1 MEGAS
6 GSSRSPGSPGGV
18 ARGGGGSWKSRRD
31 HLAEPG
37 GALRWLGRS
46 QGPPGRCWPGAGR
59 AEPGLWAPG
68 SRLPSGGLR
77 AAQEAGGAAW
87 GDGCPGPPG
96 AGGQAARRRQ
106 RPPGALAE
114 VLKGQ
119 LPAKAQ
125 PGRAASGRGQTGQ
138 DTPGAETPGREW
150 PGSCGARTAP
160 RAAGDSSLNP
170 EHNFALA
177 EPGGADP
184 SYFRRWLPR
193 APRGPS
199 ALEERA
205 APPTPGYSSA
215 PGASPSAAG
224 GPRADR
230 RRRAEEPDTGW
241 GGRPRGLFV
250 PGRGSG
256 CTARCLGPFATVSSA
271 PSPAPLG
278 PHLPQSLRPGWV
290 LGLGLCVG
298 GRGALSGKPREPRG
312 RLLAALVSAVDPE
325 SPAYLSPPIRAPV
338 GAGSRPP
345 SMLHCPFRTPGG
357 GAGVR
362 GHALS
367 LPPPLAWSRMQKAN
381 EC

>member
-37 GALRWLGRS
+37 GALRWLERS

-68 SRLPSGGLR
+68 SRLPSGGLGQGQCR
-77 AAQEAGGAAW
+77 KLGVRRG

-138 DTPGAETPGREW
+138 DAPGAETPGRER

-184 SYFRRWLPR
+184 SYFRLWLPR

-205 APPTPGYSSA
+205 APPGLQFRSRSESER
-215 PGASPSAAG
+215 GGRAAG
-224 GPRADR
+224 RPK
-230 RRRAEEPDTGW
+230 AE
-241 GGRPRGLFV
+241 
-250 PGRGSG
+250 GRG
-256 CTARCLGPFATVSSA
+256 T
-271 PSPAPLG
+271 
-278 PHLPQSLRPGWV
+278 
-290 LGLGLCVG
+290 
-298 GRGALSGKPREPRG
+298 
-312 RLLAALVSAVDPE
+312 
-325 SPAYLSPPIRAPV
+325 
-338 GAGSRPP
+338 
-345 SMLHCPFRTPGG
+345 
-357 GAGVR
+357 
-362 GHALS
+362 
-367 LPPPLAWSRMQKAN
+367 
-381 EC
+381 

>member
-138 DTPGAETPGREW
+138 DAPGAETPGRER

-177 EPGGADP
+177 EPGVLIRATSGCGYPEPPGAP
-184 SYFRRWLPR
+184 LPWRREPPPHPGLQFRSRSESE
-193 APRGPS
+193 RGG
-199 ALEERA
+199 RA
-205 APPTPGYSSA
+205 A
-215 PGASPSAAG
+215 
-224 GPRADR
+224 
-230 RRRAEEPDTGW
+230 
-241 GGRPRGLFV
+241 GRPKAE
-250 PGRGSG
+250 GRG
-256 CTARCLGPFATVSSA
+256 T
-271 PSPAPLG
+271 
-278 PHLPQSLRPGWV
+278 
-290 LGLGLCVG
+290 
-298 GRGALSGKPREPRG
+298 
-312 RLLAALVSAVDPE
+312 
-325 SPAYLSPPIRAPV
+325 
-338 GAGSRPP
+338 
-345 SMLHCPFRTPGG
+345 
-357 GAGVR
+357 
-362 GHALS
+362 
-367 LPPPLAWSRMQKAN
+367 
-381 EC
+381 

>member
-87 GDGCPGPPG
+87 GDGCPGSPG

-138 DTPGAETPGREW
+138 DAPGAETPGRER

-205 APPTPGYSSA
+205 APP
-215 PGASPSAAG
+215 
-224 GPRADR
+224 PRVTVPLPERVRAR
-230 RRRAEEPDTGW
+230 RQ
-241 GGRPRGLFV
+241 
-250 PGRGSG
+250 GRGQTEG
-256 CTARCLGPFATVSSA
+256 GGQRNLTP
-271 PSPAPLG
+271 
-278 PHLPQSLRPGWV
+278 
-290 LGLGLCVG
+290 VG
-298 GRGALSGKPREPRG
+298 VEGQG
-312 RLLAALVSAVDPE
+312 D
-325 SPAYLSPPIRAPV
+325 YLSPEEVRAARPAAW
-338 GAGSRPP
+338 GRLQQSLLRPHPPRSAPTSRK
-345 SMLHCPFRTPGG
+345 
-357 GAGVR
+357 V
-362 GHALS
+362 
-367 LPPPLAWSRMQKAN
+367 
-381 EC
+381 